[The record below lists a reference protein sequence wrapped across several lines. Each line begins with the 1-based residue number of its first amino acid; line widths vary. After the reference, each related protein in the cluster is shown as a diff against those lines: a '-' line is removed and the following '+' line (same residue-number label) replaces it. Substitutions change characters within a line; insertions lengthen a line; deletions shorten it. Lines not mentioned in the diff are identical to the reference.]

1 MNNALLSFL
10 NDIANTK
17 IEWELR
23 VSFSE
28 KYNQVRTV
36 FENGWGVSLVFEDDG
51 YVSLETSYIDED
63 FFIYREFDDL
73 YGVIEEVLRIK
84 EY

>member
-1 MNNALLSFL
+1 MNDMLMVFL
-10 NDIANTK
+10 DDIAKTE
-17 IEWELR
+17 IEWELK

-36 FENGWGVSLVFEDDG
+36 FENGWGVSLVFENDG

-73 YGVIEEVLRIK
+73 YGVIEEVLKIK